1 MVHSGPRSQGE
12 GQELDAAAP
21 PPVVLN
27 LFDSRLSDAPR
38 QAAAETEILA
48 EALDIPVEVAAIL
61 TPEQTHR
68 ALTRL
73 RRLVQRLTRDV
84 EPDDAAP
91 PA

>member
-1 MVHSGPRSQGE
+1 MVNSGPRSPDEGE
-12 GQELDAAAP
+12 ELGAGAP
-21 PPVVLN
+21 PPAVIN

-48 EALDIPVEVAAIL
+48 EALDIPVEVAAML

-73 RRLVQRLTRDV
+73 RRLVQRLTRHV
-84 EPDDAAP
+84 EPDDVIP